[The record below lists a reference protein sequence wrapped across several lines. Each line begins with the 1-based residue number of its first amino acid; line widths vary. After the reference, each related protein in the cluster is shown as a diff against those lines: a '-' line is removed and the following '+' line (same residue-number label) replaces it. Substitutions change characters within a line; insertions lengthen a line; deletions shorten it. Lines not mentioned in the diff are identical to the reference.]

1 MQVSVEATEGL
12 ERKIKV
18 AVPADRVEGEIQRRL
33 KSMAPNVKLP
43 GFRPGKVPFTVV
55 QKRFSGQVRGEVLGE
70 VINSSFF
77 EAVSK
82 EKLRPAGMPVI
93 EDQNEADGG
102 IEYTARFEIYPEFE
116 ITGVDKI
123 KLERPKAEIT
133 EADIDGMVDKL
144 RSQRTEW
151 KDAGRKAKKDDQ
163 VTLDYVG
170 KVDGEIFEGG
180 EGKDMAVVI
189 GSGKMIAGFEDALEG
204 AEAGGVVEMDLTFP
218 DPYHSKEIAGKP
230 VHFTCTINKVEEPVL
245 PEVNEDFVKAFGVES
260 GDIQKLRDDLR
271 QNMSR
276 ELEQRI
282 TSSVKNSV
290 MDQLL
295 EQNTFDVPQSMIDQ
309 EADRLAKQ
317 MKDQMSMQ
325 GAQAESLATEMFK
338 DQARRRVALGLI
350 LAEIIQKN
358 ELKASPDKVRAEI
371 DNIASAY
378 GEPQQVVNWYYQD
391 KNRLQEVESMVLEES
406 VVDWVLESAQ
416 VTDNM
421 TTFDELMNPK
431 ANG

>member
-82 EKLRPAGMPVI
+82 ENLRPAGMPTI
-93 EDQNEADGG
+93 EDQNDADGG

-116 ITGVDKI
+116 VGGVDKI

-133 EADIDGMVDKL
+133 ETDVDGMLDKL
-144 RSQRTEW
+144 RNQRIEW

-163 VTLDYVG
+163 VTVDYVG

-180 EGKDMAVVI
+180 EGKDMVVVI
-189 GSGKMIAGFEDALEG
+189 GSGKMIAGFEDALIG
-204 AEAGGVVEMDLTFP
+204 AEVGGVVEMDLTFP
-218 DPYHSKEIAGKP
+218 DPYHSQEIAGKP
-230 VHFTCTINKVEEPVL
+230 VHFSCTINKVEEPVL
-245 PEVNEDFVKAFGVES
+245 PEINEEFVKGFGVED
-260 GDIQKLRDDLR
+260 GDIEKLRGDLR

-276 ELEQRI
+276 ELEQRVL
-282 TSSVKNSV
+282 SSVKNTV

-309 EADRLAKQ
+309 ESDRLAKQ
-317 MKDQMSMQ
+317 MKEQMSMQ

-338 DQARRRVALGLI
+338 DQAKRRVALGLI

-358 ELKASPDKVRAEI
+358 EMKASPDKVRAEI
-371 DNIASAY
+371 ENIASAY
-378 GEPQQVVNWYYQD
+378 GDPQQVVNWYYQD
-391 KNRLQEVESMVLEES
+391 KNRLQEVESMVLEEA

-416 VTDNM
+416 VTDSM

>member
-1 MQVSVEATEGL
+1 
-12 ERKIKV
+12 IKV

-93 EDQNEADGG
+93 EDQSEADGG

-133 EADIDGMVDKL
+133 EADIDGMVEKL

-151 KDAGRKAKKDDQ
+151 KDAGRKAKKGDQ

-170 KVDGEIFEGG
+170 KVDGEVFEGG

-189 GSGKMIAGFEDALEG
+189 GLGKMIAGFEDALEG

-245 PEVNEDFVKAFGVES
+245 PEVNEEFVKGFGIEN
-260 GDIQKLRDDLR
+260 GDVQKLRDDLR

-325 GAQAESLATEMFK
+325 GAQAQSLATDMFK
-338 DQARRRVALGLI
+338 DQAKRRVALGLI

-391 KNRLQEVESMVLEES
+391 KNRLQEVESMVLEEA